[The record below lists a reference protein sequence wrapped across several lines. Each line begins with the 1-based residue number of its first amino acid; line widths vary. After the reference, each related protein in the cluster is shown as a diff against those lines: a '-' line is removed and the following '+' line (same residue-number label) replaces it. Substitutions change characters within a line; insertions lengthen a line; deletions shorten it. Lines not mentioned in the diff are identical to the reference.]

1 MKKGAGVAGNR
12 GIRKWGWVLFFL
24 APSLTGL
31 LVFIVGPILY
41 SLRLTLFDWN
51 LLSDPVYIGTDNFVE
66 LYHDD
71 GFWLAF
77 KHTLTFLVFYLP
89 SVLALALGTALLLN
103 RPLRGIAFFRAAT
116 FVPVVSSWVV
126 VSLIWRWIFNPR
138 FGLLNYGLA
147 QIGIEG
153 PAWLFDPDTAL
164 YAIIIASVWKDIGFI
179 TVMYLSGLQGISATY
194 YEAARIDGARPFGL
208 FRFITLPLLTPTTFF
223 AMIISLINGFQ
234 IFEQAWLMPESF
246 AQRGTSVVVEQIV
259 NNAFRYNRMGYAAT
273 MSWVLFAVIFAV
285 TLVQLRMQNRWV
297 HYEL

>member
-1 MKKGAGVAGNR
+1 MAGNR

-24 APSLTGL
+24 MPSLVGL
-31 LVFIVGPILY
+31 LVFMVGPILY
-41 SLRLTLFDWN
+41 SLRLTLYDWN
-51 LLSDPVYIGTDNFVE
+51 LLSAPEYVGMDNFVE
-66 LYHDD
+66 LYHDNK
-71 GFWLAF
+71 FWDAF
-77 KHTLTFLVFYLP
+77 SHTLTYLAFYIP
-89 SVLALALGTALLLN
+89 SVLTLALGTALLLN

-126 VSLIWRWIFNPR
+126 VSLMWKWILNPR
-138 FGLLNYGLA
+138 YGLLNYGLA

-179 TVMYLSGLQGISATY
+179 TVMYLSGLQAISTTY
-194 YEAARIDGARPFGL
+194 YEAARIDGARPGQIL
-208 FRFITLPLLTPTTFF
+208 RHITLPLLTPTTFF
-223 AMIISLINGFQ
+223 ALVISLINGFQ

-246 AQRGTSVVVEQIV
+246 TQRSTSVVVEQIV

-285 TLVQLRMQNRWV
+285 TLVQLRLQKRWV